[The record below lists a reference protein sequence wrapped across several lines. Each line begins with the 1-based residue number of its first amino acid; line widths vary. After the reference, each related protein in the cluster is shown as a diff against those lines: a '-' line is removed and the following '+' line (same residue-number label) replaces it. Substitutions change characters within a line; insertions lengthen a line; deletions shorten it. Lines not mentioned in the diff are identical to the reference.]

1 MSDLKIQTHDGTPV
15 ELEGITL
22 QPVSQSVAWIKPNW
36 GFVWNRP
43 YALKIK
49 QHGETRQVTT
59 WQVPIRDITQIVYY
73 ALWGL
78 TVLFS
83 LMTLWK
89 TIKDWRTPHD

>member
-1 MSDLKIQTHDGTPV
+1 MSKLEIQTLTGEPV
-15 ELEGITL
+15 KLKHITL
-22 QPVSQSVAWIKPNW
+22 QPVSQSFSWIQRTW

-43 YALKIK
+43 YALKVEED
-49 QHGETRQVTT
+49 GTTRQI
-59 WQVPIRDITQIVYY
+59 PIRDVTQIAFF

-89 TIKDWRTPHD
+89 TIKDWSSTND

>member
-1 MSDLKIQTHDGTPV
+1 MRPLQIQTRSGTPI
-15 ELEGITL
+15 ELEDITL
-22 QPVSQSVAWIKPNW
+22 QPVSQSISWIKPKW

-43 YALKIK
+43 YALKVE
-49 QHGETRQVTT
+49 QDGETRQV
-59 WQVPIRDITQIVYY
+59 PIRDLTQIALV

>member
-1 MSDLKIQTHDGTPV
+1 MPDIQIHTQVGKPIKV
-15 ELEGITL
+15 KNITI
-22 QPVSQSVAWIKPNW
+22 QPVSQAVSWINRTW

-43 YALKIK
+43 YALKVK
-49 QHGETRQVTT
+49 NDGQTRQI
-59 WQVPIRDITQIVYY
+59 PIRDVTQIAYV

-89 TIKDWRTPHD
+89 TIKDWRTTHD

>member
-1 MSDLKIQTHDGTPV
+1 MSHLQVQTQSGTPI
-15 ELEGITL
+15 ELEDVTL
-22 QPVSQSVAWIKPNW
+22 QPVSQSVSWIQRTW

-43 YALKIK
+43 YALKVEEDGI
-49 QHGETRQVTT
+49 TRQI
-59 WQVPIRDITQIVYY
+59 PIRDVTQIAFF

-89 TIKDWRTPHD
+89 TIKDWRSTND

>member
-1 MSDLKIQTHDGTPV
+1 MSHLQVQTQSGTPI
-15 ELEGITL
+15 ELEDVII
-22 QPVSQSVAWIKPNW
+22 QPVSQSVSWIKPNW

-43 YALKIK
+43 YALKVEREGK
-49 QHGETRQVTT
+49 TRQI
-59 WQVPIRDITQIVYY
+59 PIRDMTQIAFF

-89 TIKDWRTPHD
+89 TIKDWRKPHD